1 MIFSY
6 LFTKTSSLPIRLPGW
21 SINCPFVSGL
31 AKIFNLPSIK
41 RTSSI
46 IYTDTWQ
53 IGDKVL
59 MIPIM
64 GDDNKTVKQFWILSK
79 GKRLDGN

>member
-1 MIFSY
+1 MRSMKAIITISTMI
-6 LFTKTSSLPIRLPGW
+6 TRQG
-21 SINCPFVSGL
+21 
-31 AKIFNLPSIK
+31 
-41 RTSSI
+41 I

-53 IGDKVL
+53 AGDKIL
-59 MIPIM
+59 MIPIV